1 MTAARAPIAAAAKA
15 QVETWKT
22 LGATSGA
29 QRALAL
35 GRCGPDL
42 ARAVLADLS
51 PADLILLH
59 QGAAPRGRFQTS
71 SQPLSDLAQ
80 ETPGAF
86 DLILVD
92 GVLEEGDLSDVRNR
106 ARNLHR
112 LLAPGGVL
120 AATIETLAAPLE
132 GEARPFDILLFPHPL
147 RPGEPCS
154 RRPGSRSQGSTG
166 LATRRCPR
174 TSSMRTARAWPPTT
188 PASWPQD
195 DWRLWRERAVRRD
208 PRSEGPALLARDEG
222 RRGRSA
228 DGG

>member
-120 AATIETLAAPLE
+120 AGDMGDTAQTRPPLSASAWRALLQATGFEITGVHGIGDQTLPQDFIDAHGARLAAYDA
-132 GEARPFDILLFPHPL
+132 GELASGRLALVARK
-147 RPGEPCS
+147 G
-154 RRPGSRSQGSTG
+154 GSS
-166 LATRRCPR
+166 
-174 TSSMRTARAWPPTT
+174 
-188 PASWPQD
+188 
-195 DWRLWRERAVRRD
+195 
-208 PRSEGPALLARDEG
+208 
-222 RRGRSA
+222 
-228 DGG
+228 

>member
-35 GRCGPDL
+35 GRHGPDL

-132 GEARPFDILLFPHPL
+132 GEARPFDILLFPHL
-147 RPGEPCS
+147 
-154 RRPGSRSQGSTG
+154 
-166 LATRRCPR
+166 
-174 TSSMRTARAWPPTT
+174 ARAGDMGETAQTRPPLS
-188 PASWPQD
+188 ASAWRALLQATGFEITGVHGIGDQTLPQD
-195 DWRLWRERAVRRD
+195 FIDAHGARLAAYDAGELASGRL
-208 PRSEGPALLARDEG
+208 ALVARK
-222 RRGRSA
+222 
-228 DGG
+228 GGSS